1 MDKKEIEELRKIIE
15 KEEYNCYGIRVDY
28 DMVYK
33 VGDICENSHQWWQDC
48 PEDPEETEL
57 EYNEDMQAWDGGELQ
72 GTCALLVECADDLE
86 EILEQS
92 NMYLDDN
99 VTLIAGNSYEG
110 GNDIGEAIIENAV
123 VLAIV

>member
-1 MDKKEIEELRKIIE
+1 MLSCFCRYCLCVRPSVVLR
-15 KEEYNCYGIRVDY
+15 
-28 DMVYK
+28 
-33 VGDICENSHQWWQDC
+33 DINRFTSI
-48 PEDPEETEL
+48 PEL

-92 NMYLDDN
+92 SMYLGDN